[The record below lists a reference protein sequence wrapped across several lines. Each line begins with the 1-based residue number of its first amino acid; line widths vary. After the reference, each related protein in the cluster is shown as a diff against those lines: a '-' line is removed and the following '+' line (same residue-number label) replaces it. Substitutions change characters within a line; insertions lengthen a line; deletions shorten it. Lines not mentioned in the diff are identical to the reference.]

1 MAVLP
6 VSPLP
11 LTGSVEIVRQPSLSW
26 YINKD
31 TNRIEG
37 TVDGL
42 AAVRQAVE
50 IILNTQ
56 RFRWQIYQPY
66 SGMDWEGLIGQDAGY
81 VGAELQR
88 RLIDALTVDD
98 RVTGISNYNYTAEGD
113 TLTATFVVNTVFGS
127 FDESA
132 EVMLT

>member
-50 IILNTQ
+50 IILNAQ
-56 RFRWQIYQPY
+56 RFCWQIYQPY

>member
-11 LTGSVEIVRQPSLSW
+11 LTGGVEIVRQPSLSW

-50 IILNTQ
+50 IILNAQ